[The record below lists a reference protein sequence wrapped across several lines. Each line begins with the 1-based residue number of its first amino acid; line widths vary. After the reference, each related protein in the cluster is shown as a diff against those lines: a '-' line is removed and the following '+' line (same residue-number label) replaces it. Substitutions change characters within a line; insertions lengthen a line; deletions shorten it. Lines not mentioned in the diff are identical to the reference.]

1 MGGAG
6 SGNHYHWWRGTKK
19 PTVEDCRRLEANRW
33 MREGILKAAVRHWGS
48 WAWYRDSAKTE
59 QTASIGYEVNTVD
72 SPPCIRLFYT
82 VGTPGEALDYR
93 VGLVTTRPRFGGL
106 RWWFVCPLAVNGR
119 PCGRRVAKLYLRG
132 KYFGCRHCHGLTYTS
147 CQESHQFDSLNRLMA
162 RNLGWSEADVR
173 RTMRELAKR
182 PRD

>member
-1 MGGAG
+1 MGGCG
-6 SGNHYHWWRGTKK
+6 SGRWGSHTKAD
-19 PTVEDCRRLEANRW
+19 TVEDCYSLDANRW
-33 MREGILKAAVRHWGS
+33 MRQDILKAGVWRWRS
-48 WAWYRDSAKTE
+48 LAWFRDAAKTE
-59 QTASIGYEVNTVD
+59 ETSRIGYHVNTRD
-72 SPPCIRLFYT
+72 SPPFVRLFYT
-82 VGTPGEALDYR
+82 VGSPGEALNYR
-93 VGLVTTRPRFGGL
+93 VGLVTTQPRFGGL

-119 PCGRRVAKLYLRG
+119 PCNRRVGKLYLRG